1 MLDNIAKL
9 NDTQL
14 VKTIVLAPSAAR
26 ALDKLDAVAR
36 MKITD
41 ALHAYAIHGTGDT
54 KAMVGTPTVRLRAGN
69 FRVIFDETATTIH
82 VLALGDRRDIY
93 R

>member
-1 MLDNIAKL
+1 MSNIA
-9 NDTQL
+9 L

-26 ALDKLDAVAR
+26 ALDKLDGTAR
-36 MKITD
+36 ERITD

-54 KAMVGTPTVRLRAGN
+54 KAMVGTPTVRLRTGN